1 MEFEV
6 CGLGIRHIIEK
17 EYNDGQEERDS
28 FQKAFVQERFHN
40 CH

>member
-6 CGLGIRHIIEK
+6 CGIGIRLNK
-17 EYNDGQEERDS
+17 KSTMRAKEERDS